1 MRLLKELN
9 IKIKKH
15 YKKIELLK
23 INKQEMHFATHG
35 QAYLTQTE
43 NCI

>member
-1 MRLLKELN
+1 MRLLKEWN

-15 YKKIELLK
+15 IELLK